1 MMRISE
7 RISAEMLVLYAFIG
21 RQFALYKRYWHW
33 ELMWIAYTFANTL
46 AIGFLGSGVGMVT
59 GQEVDSK
66 TLIIYLLIGSLM
78 WGYLAGLFWEV
89 GSVVSWERW
98 EGTIEYTFMAPISR
112 ITHLIGM
119 CLFAIIYG
127 VLRTVLILGAVA
139 IFFDLDISG
148 ADLPGALLILVTS
161 SVSLV
166 GIGMMVAILPL
177 FSPEK
182 GTQIMGIIEALILM
196 VSGVYYPIDVLPS
209 WMRWLSW
216 ISPATY
222 TLSGMRKALLSKEG
236 ISGLFP
242 ELAALLLMGL
252 IAVPL
257 GFLVFSWA
265 ERRAKRIGMLS
276 RSG

>member
-1 MMRISE
+1 MGISE
-7 RISAEMLVLYAFIG
+7 RISTEMLVLYAFIG

-78 WGYLAGLFWEV
+78 WGYLTGLFWEV

-148 ADLPGALLILVTS
+148 ANLPGALLILATS
-161 SVSLV
+161 SISLV

-209 WMRWLSW
+209 WMRCLSW

-242 ELAALLLMGL
+242 ELAILLLMGL

-257 GFLVFSWA
+257 GFIVFSWA

>member
-148 ADLPGALLILVTS
+148 ADLPGALLILVAS